1 MIRLARD
8 SVDVLDAAWSSDAA
22 RDRVLGGL
30 HDCLQRV
37 GRSRVRLW
45 PAGQLSG
52 LFAAPERSS
61 ALAMI
66 AQLSD
71 AAPLPEDGAPAEL
84 ALLDHI

>member
-1 MIRLARD
+1 
-8 SVDVLDAAWSSDAA
+8 
-22 RDRVLGGL
+22 
-30 HDCLQRV
+30 
-37 GRSRVRLW
+37 VRLW

-71 AAPLPEDGAPAEL
+71 AAPLPEDGGPAEL